1 MKIIYL
7 FLLCIFFA
15 YGQQQVKIPWPSLA
29 DSPWP
34 VLRGDMQGTGR
45 SEYVGPSTNSVIWRK
60 DMPFGVVL
68 GPIIGYDN
76 NLFVG
81 TNSYNSISVENY
93 FYSLTKDGNNIWTF
107 ITEDDRRA
115 NVAGPTLSSDS
126 TIYFASIGGG
136 LYALTLEGNLK
147 WNNSKFQA
155 TYFTRHI
162 SVDKN
167 SNIYDTWI
175 DTLFVI
181 DSKNGLVIDS
191 FYTPKI
197 AGTEVVFSTG
207 GDTIFYWSGRLH
219 TEDPKF
225 LNAISL
231 SGVHLWSTEFFV
243 GSHSYGP
250 LAVDNENHIYLY
262 ASDSPFDQYL
272 YCINPDGTVNW
283 KYELNSNE
291 GYENYSAPTIAKN
304 GNIIFQ
310 TSSGDSGYINSV
322 DYYGNLNW
330 KTTLGHYF
338 EDGARINHG
347 LVSDAEGKI
356 YCGSTYG
363 ITTNFWCL
371 SSEGT
376 ILWKLDLEGYEYDS
390 SPAIS
395 SDGTLYIGTHLSS
408 LFNYHVRNLIAV
420 RDTVTS
426 VEYEGSIP
434 VLFNL
439 EQNYPN
445 PFNSTTNIRYAI
457 PQSGRITVKVYDLM
471 GREVATLVD
480 RYQEAGSYDVI
491 FQVDDMA
498 SGIYFYQ
505 LQAGDFIATKKLI
518 LLK

>member
-7 FLLCIFFA
+7 LLFCTFIVYA
-15 YGQQQVKIPWPSLA
+15 QQQVKIPWPSLA

-45 SEYVGPSTNSVIWRK
+45 SEYVGPSTNNVIWRK

-107 ITEDDRRA
+107 VTEDDRRA

-126 TIYFASIGGG
+126 TIYFSSIGRG
-136 LYALTLEGNLK
+136 LFAITLDGELK

-155 TYFTRHI
+155 TYFTRYI
-162 SVDKN
+162 GIDKSYN
-167 SNIYDTWI
+167 LYVNWL
-175 DTLFVI
+175 DTLFII
-181 DSKNGLVIDS
+181 DTKNGQVIDS
-191 FYTPKI
+191 FYAPKI
-197 AGTEVVFSTG
+197 ADTEVVFSTG
-207 GDTIFYWSGRLH
+207 GGTIFYRSGRNF
-219 TEDPKF
+219 TEDPKL
-225 LNAISL
+225 LNAITL
-231 SGVHLWSTEFFV
+231 SGEYLWSIEFFV

-262 ASDSPFDQYL
+262 ASDSPFDQFL

-291 GYENYSAPTIAKN
+291 GYENYSAPTIDKN

-330 KTTLGHYF
+330 KSTLGHYF

-356 YCGSTYG
+356 YCGSSYG
-363 ITTNFWCL
+363 NTTNFWCL
-371 SSEGT
+371 RSDGT
-376 ILWKLDLEGYEYDS
+376 ILWRLGLEGYEYDS

-395 SDGTLYIGTHLSS
+395 SDGTLYIGTHLGS
-408 LFNYHVRNLIAV
+408 LFNYHERNLIAI

-426 VEYEGSIP
+426 VGDGNRIVESYW
-434 VLFNL
+434 L

-445 PFNSTTNIRYAI
+445 PFNSETHIRYTI
-457 PQSGRITVKVYDLM
+457 PQSGKVTLKVYDLM
-471 GREVATLVD
+471 GSEVATLLD
-480 RYQEAGSYDVI
+480 RIQESGSYDVI
-491 FQVDDMA
+491 FQADNLV
-498 SGIYFYQ
+498 SGIYFYT
-505 LQAGDFIATKKLI
+505 LTSGNFMETKKLI
-518 LLK
+518 LTK